1 MSMVMKKL
9 AVLSLGVLATVAC
22 AAQPTSEKQDTAS
35 KSQIVARMGDR
46 VIRADELEKIA
57 GGSLIK
63 LRQQMYEAKK
73 RAIEKYAYDLMVD
86 QKAKAEGLSR
96 DEWLKKNLEAQV
108 PKPTD
113 EEIASVMKQYRSRL
127 AKDDDQARNQVVAYL
142 TQRARRGAEDAL
154 RKKLEAEAGLKILLE
169 PPRLDA
175 KVREHNPTRGPELAP
190 VTLIEYTDF
199 QCPYCGRSQATL
211 EALRERY
218 GKRIRF
224 VFKNL
229 PLPMHQ
235 NSRSAAEAA
244 MCAKDQ
250 GKFWEMHDW
259 LFANHTKLGQ
269 ENILKQA
276 EKMGL
281 DVEALKKCINDK
293 VHSSEIDQDVE
304 EAQSFGITGTPGF
317 IINGRLLTGAQPVE
331 NFESVINEELTRRG
345 VDIPPKVET
354 PNTAETENGSTG
366 AVKVRKKVAK
376 ASS

>member
-1 MSMVMKKL
+1 MMMKRL
-9 AVLSLGVLATVAC
+9 GVLSVGILATVAC
-22 AAQPTSEKQDTAS
+22 AAQPAAEKEDTAS
-35 KSQIVARMGDR
+35 ESQVVARMGDR
-46 VIRADELEKIA
+46 VITADELEKAA
-57 GGSLIK
+57 GGSLMK

-73 RAIEKYAYDLMVD
+73 SAIEKYAYDLMVE
-86 QKAKAEGLSR
+86 QKAKAEGVTR
-96 DEWLKKNLEAQV
+96 DEWLKKNLEAQI

-113 EEIASVMKQYRSRL
+113 EEIAAVMQQYRSRL

-142 TQRARRGAEDAL
+142 TQKAHRGAELTL

-169 PPRLDA
+169 PPRLEPKILD
-175 KVREHNPTRGPELAP
+175 HNPTRGPEFAP

-235 NSRSAAEAA
+235 NSRPAAEAA

-276 EKMGL
+276 GEMGL
-281 DVEALKKCINDK
+281 DMEAFKKCIDDRT
-293 VHSSEIDQDVE
+293 HSSEIDQDME
-304 EAQSFGITGTPGF
+304 EASSFGITGTPGF
-317 IINGRLLTGAQPVE
+317 VINGRLLTGAQPVE
-331 NFESVINEELTRRG
+331 NFESIINEELTRRG
-345 VDIPPKVET
+345 VAIPPKVDT
-354 PNTAETENGSTG
+354 PATSETENGAAG
-366 AVKVRKKVAK
+366 AVKVRKKAVK
-376 ASS
+376 ATS